1 MKLKTDT
8 NTVKNFSQAYVA
20 GLCIGFG
27 VIISLTIENPIFAS
41 LFFAFGLLVI
51 IAMGLPLYT
60 GRIGFM
66 KECKTFPSMLAA
78 NLLGVISTIVIYV
91 LSKPEFIETIR
102 AVSLIKYQ
110 KNSFQMLCCGILCGM
125 LIHFAVKVKSI
136 SVTFLA
142 IAIFI
147 LIGAEHC
154 IADFPYLLVNFSLSN
169 LMKWF
174 IIVIGNS
181 VGAILIEVLTTEKIN
196 EVCKYF
202 TK

>member
-1 MKLKTDT
+1 
-8 NTVKNFSQAYVA
+8 
-20 GLCIGFG
+20 
-27 VIISLTIENPIFAS
+27 
-41 LFFAFGLLVI
+41 
-51 IAMGLPLYT
+51 
-60 GRIGFM
+60 
-66 KECKTFPSMLAA
+66 
-78 NLLGVISTIVIYV
+78 
-91 LSKPEFIETIR
+91 
-102 AVSLIKYQ
+102 
-110 KNSFQMLCCGILCGM
+110 M